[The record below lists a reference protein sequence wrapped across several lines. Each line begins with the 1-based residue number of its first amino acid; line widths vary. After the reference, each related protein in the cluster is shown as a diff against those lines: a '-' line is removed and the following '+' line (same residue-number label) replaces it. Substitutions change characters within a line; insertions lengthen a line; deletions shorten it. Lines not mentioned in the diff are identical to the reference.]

1 MSRIGMQPEDR
12 FMVAIGRTLVVIT
25 SAGNVFGADIV
36 NNELQP
42 VFQFGGA
49 KIGFNPE
56 DRFAVAIGNTILI
69 ITRNGSVFGS
79 EVTGRELG
87 PVFRYDGPAIGFNP
101 VDKFMVSIG
110 QLLVVITSGG
120 SVFGALVNGRTVG
133 PISQIASGKIG
144 FNPQDRF
151 MVAMGHTLAVITN
164 DGDVFGANVLTR
176 AIAIVDPAGPPLLG
190 FELAPVA
197 QFGGAKIGFNPQDRF
212 MVAMGHTLAVIT
224 NDGNVFLSDV
234 QDSQVGS
241 VSQISHDPA
250 PSPSPIPDSQLLDS
264 GSITSGLSIGGF
276 ARLFISKTG
285 DYTFS
290 GKLGDGGLFG
300 VKFVL
305 TLVAVAPSGRAI
317 SQQRI
322 GSVAGAITPGPDTNS
337 WSENGFDARIRD
349 NWQELAQAKPKWIL
363 EASTTINPDIDKA
376 LQEALAEAL
385 KQAGQAA
392 VKALINLVAA

>member
-1 MSRIGMQPEDR
+1 MQPEDR
-12 FMVAIGRTLVVIT
+12 FMVSIGRTLVVIT
-25 SAGNVFGADIV
+25 SAGNVFGADIL

-56 DRFAVAIGNTILI
+56 DRFAVTIGNTILI
-69 ITRNGSVFGS
+69 ITQNGSVFGS

-110 QLLVVITSGG
+110 HLLVVITSGG
-120 SVFGALVNGRTVG
+120 SVFGALVNGRTIG
-133 PISQIASGKIG
+133 PVSQIASGKIG

-164 DGDVFGANVLTR
+164 DGDVFGANVR
-176 AIAIVDPAGPPLLG
+176 SHVIGIFDPVDP
-190 FELAPVA
+190 LAPHLLAWNLDPVT

-212 MVAMGHTLAVIT
+212 MVAMGQTLAVIT
-224 NDGNVFLSDV
+224 NDGNVFVSDV
-234 QDSQVGS
+234 HDSQVGP
-241 VSQISHDPA
+241 VSQISLDP
-250 PSPSPIPDSQLLDS
+250 PLPPIPDSQILDS

-290 GKLGDGGLFG
+290 GKLVDGGLLG

-305 TLVAVAPSGRAI
+305 TLVAIAPSGRAI
-317 SQQRI
+317 SQQRTH
-322 GSVAGAITPGPDTNS
+322 SVGGTFTPGSDTDS
-337 WSENGFDARIRD
+337 WNIPGFDERIRD
-349 NWQELAQAKPKWIL
+349 NWQELAQARLTWKL
-363 EASTTINPDIDKA
+363 EASTSITPEIDKA
-376 LQEALAEAL
+376 LQDALADAL

-392 VKALINLVAA
+392 VKALINLIIAA

>member
-133 PISQIASGKIG
+133 PISQIASG
-144 FNPQDRF
+144 
-151 MVAMGHTLAVITN
+151 
-164 DGDVFGANVLTR
+164 
-176 AIAIVDPAGPPLLG
+176 
-190 FELAPVA
+190 
-197 QFGGAKIGFNPQDRF
+197 KIGFNPQDRF